1 MTIEDEIGLIE
12 HFKDGALEKTIWAIE
27 RHLTE
32 TRADHAQVE
41 EINQSHGVDS
51 ALIQAAAAVK
61 RASAQIDVVIHA
73 AGILF
78 ALPHILRP
86 GEKVECLSLGAG
98 NAGSRF
104 DLETGQRIAEFKF
117 IQWQARGN
125 AIREKTLFQ
134 DFFKLVRHQTDKE
147 KYLYLLNTDIPKRF
161 LSGSRDALKVLGRD
175 KAGDECTDRHG
186 RPCRTVGEYFAAHR
200 DEVHIENLA
209 KLVPGFEVFL
219 ENLKER

>member
-1 MTIEDEIGLIE
+1 MAIADEIGLVE
-12 HFKDGALEKTIWAIE
+12 RFKGRALEKTIADIE
-27 RHLTE
+27 RQLAAAQADQAKVTE
-32 TRADHAQVE
+32 TNR
-41 EINQSHGVDS
+41 SFGVDQ

-104 DLETGQRIAEFKF
+104 DLETDQRIAEFKF

-134 DFFKLVRHQTDKE
+134 DFFKLVRHQTSKE

-175 KAGDECTDRHG
+175 KAGDECIDRHG
-186 RPCRTVGEYFAAHR
+186 RPCHTVGEYFAAHK
-200 DEVHIENLA
+200 DEVHIENLTEI
-209 KLVPGFEVFL
+209 VPGFEVFL
-219 ENLKER
+219 ENLQR